1 MIKCHLFIK
10 VSHKSHFRRVS
21 YFQAYLT
28 FQPSQG
34 FSTKK
39 SFQYRRFYIEYETL
53 SRKIFLQQN
62 QIISK
67 LLNCKALQKCENIFI
82 YVHIILKILVW
93 CNTLGIIL
101 CRNWTQGRTWKNLS
115 SGEKER
121 FLEEVLGSEHKYGK
135 IQVWFPSI
143 LYPIISLLGIPG
155 NILTCLSIYKI
166 PYMRTPSN
174 FFIFNLALSDL
185 LSLSFGTY

>member
-1 MIKCHLFIK
+1 MYSYLR
-10 VSHKSHFRRVS
+10 FRCICIR
-21 YFQAYLT
+21 
-28 FQPSQG
+28 
-34 FSTKK
+34 
-39 SFQYRRFYIEYETL
+39 YR
-53 SRKIFLQQN
+53 IF
-62 QIISK
+62 
-67 LLNCKALQKCENIFI
+67 
-82 YVHIILKILVW
+82 LVW
-93 CNTLGIIL
+93 CNTLGTIL

-115 SGEKER
+115 LGEKEQ

-185 LSLSFGTY
+185 LSLSFGTYELFRLNDVKH